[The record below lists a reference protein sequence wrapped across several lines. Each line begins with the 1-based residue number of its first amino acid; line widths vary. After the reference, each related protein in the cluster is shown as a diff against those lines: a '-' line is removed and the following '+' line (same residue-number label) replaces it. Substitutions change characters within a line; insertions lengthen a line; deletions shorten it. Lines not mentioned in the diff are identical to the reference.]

1 MFLCCLFGQL
11 WLYLSVNTNLKYRT
25 ILFYKT
31 YFEKFFD
38 SQTQKVKDK
47 IIWTLTLIEEIKV
60 VPEIYLKHIEGT
72 DGIYEIR
79 VQQGKNIFR
88 IFCFFDK
95 DKIIVLA
102 NAFQKKKQK
111 TSKNEILKA
120 LKIKQEYFNEQKKY
134 QNS

>member
-1 MFLCCLFGQL
+1 M
-11 WLYLSVNTNLKYRT
+11 NTNLKYRT
-25 ILFYKT
+25 VLFYKT
-31 YFEKFFD
+31 YFEEFFG

-79 VQQGKNIFR
+79 VQHGKNIFR

-111 TSKNEILKA
+111 TSKKEITKA

>member
-11 WLYLSVNTNLKYRT
+11 WSYLSVNTNLKYRT

-72 DGIYEIR
+72 DGIYSIS
-79 VQQGKNIFR
+79 F
-88 IFCFFDK
+88 
-95 DKIIVLA
+95 
-102 NAFQKKKQK
+102 
-111 TSKNEILKA
+111 
-120 LKIKQEYFNEQKKY
+120 
-134 QNS
+134 